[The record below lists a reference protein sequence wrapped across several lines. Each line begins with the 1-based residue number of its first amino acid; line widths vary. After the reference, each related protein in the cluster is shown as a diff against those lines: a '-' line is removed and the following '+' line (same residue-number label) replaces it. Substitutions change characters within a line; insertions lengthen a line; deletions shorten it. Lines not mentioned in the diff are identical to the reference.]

1 MKEFL
6 DSLNSAQ
13 QSKIIRTIQNI
24 EELGLET
31 AKGKIKKLSGTPL
44 WEIRITGKDAAL
56 LRYKFIIDH

>member
-6 DSLNSAQ
+6 DSLNSTQ

-24 EELGLET
+24 EEFGLET
-31 AKGKIKKLSGTPL
+31 VKSKIKKISGTPL